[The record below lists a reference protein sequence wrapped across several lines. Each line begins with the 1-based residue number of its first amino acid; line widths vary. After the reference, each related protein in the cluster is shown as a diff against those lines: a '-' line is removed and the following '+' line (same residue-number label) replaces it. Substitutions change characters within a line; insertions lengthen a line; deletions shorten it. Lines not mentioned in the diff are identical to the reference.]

1 MTTMR
6 EIMTDQDSDQV
17 SDQVV
22 KLLKLFDGKSLSA
35 TELMENLGL
44 SHKPTFRTNYLHPA
58 LDRRF
63 IEMII
68 PDKPNSRLQKYR
80 ITPKGKAYIKEQH

>member
-1 MTTMR
+1 MR

-44 SHKPTFRTNYLHPA
+44 SHKPTFRANYLHPA

-63 IEMII
+63 IEMTI

-80 ITPKGKAYIKEQH
+80 ITPKGRAFIKEPS